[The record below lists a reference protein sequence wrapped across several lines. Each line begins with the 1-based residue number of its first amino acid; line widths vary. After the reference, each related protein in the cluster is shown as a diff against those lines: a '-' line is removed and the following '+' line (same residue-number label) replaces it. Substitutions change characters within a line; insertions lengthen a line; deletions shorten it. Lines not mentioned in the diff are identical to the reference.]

1 MSEFYTVIVR
11 STPVCNFCQAAEN
24 LLEDKGIQY
33 KTIDIAAHPA
43 VKEVY
48 LALGNTTVPLIID
61 GQGQVIG
68 GYDDLAAEL
77 NPMADWVRELAQSE
91 SGTGT
96 IAGLSEDDI

>member
-1 MSEFYTVIVR
+1 MKPYTVIVR

-24 LLEDKGIQY
+24 LLEEKGIPY

-43 VKEVY
+43 AKELY
-48 LALGNTTVPLIID
+48 LILGNTTVPLIVD
-61 GQGQVIG
+61 GQGRDIG

-77 NPMADWVRELAQSE
+77 NPMADWVRDLAE
-91 SGTGT
+91 SASDTGP